1 MAQESQSLYITLL
14 EFEFFLS
21 ESKAPIL
28 KMLNP
33 GIEFQSAKQ
42 VLGDIQVPPE
52 VLQLYSWKNGVFRD
66 NNLALGE
73 QWLFPMGLFLPIELA
88 VERYRKISARKWG
101 ADKFPL
107 FASWGGEFFL
117 VECHGQLQKSETVY
131 YYNPGAVDSDIIIS
145 AYDSL
150 LTTFQTILECYRHK
164 VYFYDNVT
172 GQIEFDLSLAKEIA
186 IPLNSNS
193 EYWRLI
199 PGT

>member
-1 MAQESQSLYITLL
+1 MAQQSQSLYVTLL
-14 EFEFFLS
+14 EFESFLS
-21 ESKAPIL
+21 ESNAPIL

-33 GIEFQSAKQ
+33 GIKFESARQ
-42 VLGDIQVPPE
+42 VLGDLQVPPD
-52 VLQLYSWKNGVFRD
+52 VFQLYSWKNGILRD
-66 NNLALGE
+66 NNLTLGE
-73 QWLFPMGLFLPIELA
+73 QWLFPMGMFLPVELA
-88 VERYRKISARKWG
+88 VERYTKIAARRWG

-117 VECHGQLQKSETVY
+117 VECHGQQQKSETVY
-131 YYNPGAVDSDIIIS
+131 YYNPGAVDSDIIVS

-150 LTTFQTILECYRHK
+150 LTMFQTILECYRRK
-164 VYFYDNVT
+164 VYYYDNVT

-199 PGT
+199 PGP